1 MVLALLV
8 PLLIPVDV
16 LLSVVLRAKAMLIT
30 MLQRVAKYRAL
41 LSSMERAL
49 HAHHLMLVDVLLLL
63 VTPTSSTAT
72 QIQLMGVSRPSTAT
86 QSLLPTLR
94 ALLAHLPPPALLLL
108 ALQAKEML
116 TTMPLMAVK
125 FHVAPSP
132 MVLAPHVPLRLPVTV
147 QL

>member
-49 HAHHLMLVDVLLLL
+49 RAHHLMLVDVLLLL
-63 VTPTSSTAT
+63 VTPTNL
-72 QIQLMGVSRPSTAT
+72 IPMEMQLMVVK
-86 QSLLPTLR
+86 LD
-94 ALLAHLPPPALLLL
+94 ALLSGEHAPPA
-108 ALQAKEML
+108 
-116 TTMPLMAVK
+116 P
-125 FHVAPSP
+125 
-132 MVLAPHVPLRLPVTV
+132 